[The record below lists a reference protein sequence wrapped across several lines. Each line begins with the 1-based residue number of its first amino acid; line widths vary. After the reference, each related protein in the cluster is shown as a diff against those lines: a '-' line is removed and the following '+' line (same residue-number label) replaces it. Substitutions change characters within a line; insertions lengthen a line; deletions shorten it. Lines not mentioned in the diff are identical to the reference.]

1 MASGTCSVQSDRL
14 RGALTFRLAAWYFG
28 IFVVSSAAIIA
39 LTYALLGAS
48 LRERDR
54 EAVRDLIRR
63 YAAAYARGGV
73 LAIERTVASD
83 RLTGRYEPFF
93 LRIARGRNAVLY
105 LTLPADWA
113 ALDIRALD
121 DPALERGQWI
131 ELPLGAGQPP
141 LDVSGVRLYDGT
153 ELQVGK
159 SSALRREALA
169 RFRARALL
177 IVAVVLVAALVG
189 GALLTHSALAPLR
202 ALTATIRGIL
212 STGNLSARVP
222 VQRSSDPLDEAA
234 ALFNDL
240 LGRLQALVE
249 GMRHALDNV
258 AHDLRTPLT
267 RVRSHAEAALHP
279 PADLQTSREALQH
292 TLEEVERIND
302 MLTTLMDISEA
313 QTGAMQLTRTPVSVR
328 AVFEET
334 VDLYADPAEAKGLTL
349 IAEAA
354 DDPIVSADRNRLR
367 QVLANL
373 VDNAVKYSPAGG
385 RITLASR
392 RVNGFIELTVTD
404 TGMGIPENELPRI
417 WDRLFRGDR
426 SRSERGLGL
435 GLSLVKA
442 VVEAHGGSVAVTS
455 TVGQGSAFSVRFP
468 VQS

>member
-1 MASGTCSVQSDRL
+1 MSSVRIDRL

-39 LTYALLGAS
+39 VTYALLAAS

-63 YAAAYARGGV
+63 YATAYARGGV
-73 LAIERTVASD
+73 IAIERTVASD

-113 ALDIRALD
+113 ALDVRDLD
-121 DPALERGQWI
+121 DPALESGGWI

-141 LDVSGVRLYDGT
+141 LDVTGVRLYDGT
-153 ELQVGK
+153 EVQVGK

-169 RFRARALL
+169 RFRARTVL
-177 IVAVVLVAALVG
+177 ITAIVLIAALVG
-189 GALLTHSALAPLR
+189 GAVLTQSALAPLR
-202 ALTATIRGIL
+202 ALTTTIRGIL
-212 STGNLSARVP
+212 STGNLRARVP
-222 VQRSSDPLDEAA
+222 VQRSSDPLDAAA
-234 ALFNDL
+234 ALFNEL
-240 LGRLQALVE
+240 LGRLEALVE
-249 GMRHALDNV
+249 GMRQALDNV

-267 RVRSHAEAALHP
+267 RVRSHAESALHG
-279 PADLQTSREALQH
+279 PADVESYREALQH
-292 TLEEVERIND
+292 TLDEVERLGE

-313 QTGAMQLTRTPVSVR
+313 QTGAMRLTRAPVRVSE
-328 AVFEET
+328 VFDET
-334 VDLYADPAEAKGLTL
+334 IELYGDLAEAKQLTL
-349 IAEAA
+349 LSGGAG
-354 DDPIVSADRNRLR
+354 DLIVSADRNRLR

-373 VDNAVKYSPAGG
+373 VDNAIKYTPSGG
-385 RITLASR
+385 RITLEAR
-392 RVNGFIELTVTD
+392 RVEEFVDISVTD
-404 TGMGIPENELPRI
+404 TGIGIPENELPRI

-442 VVEAHGGSVAVTS
+442 IVEAHGGQVAVTS
-455 TVGQGSAFSVRFP
+455 TVGRGSTFSVQLRAA
-468 VQS
+468 